1 MTVDVLTTY
10 LYPTVNFGG
19 PGSFTVDAEF
29 AFLACEIYRNTL
41 RGAQILRLPSQLP
54 REQETVHFA
63 KEGHM
68 KMLIAIADGV
78 ILCSLLGAS
87 TAWAQS
93 RQPSQT
99 GKSAVADLLSRV
111 TKVKGI
117 RLASNSSL
125 QPPSDALCRT
135 DLGFP
140 CYSPQQ
146 IRNAYGLTPL
156 LQAGFTGAGQTIII
170 VDSFGSPTIAQDLK
184 TFDAS
189 YGLPDPPSF
198 KVLAPLGTVPF
209 DPTDSVQVGW
219 ALETTLDVEW
229 AHVMAPGA
237 AIVLLTS
244 PVAETQGVPG
254 LPQFLALEK
263 YALNHKL
270 GKIISQ
276 SWGTAEN
283 TLFDS
288 AGQQVIAEFEDFY
301 QDAGQDGVTVLASA
315 GDGGTSNVDV
325 DNNLYPF
332 TTVLFPASSPWVTA
346 VGGTSLYADTSG
358 KYLFEIV
365 WNDLDGAAGGG
376 GVSQQFSEPFYQ
388 YSLPGSVQK
397 TLDNYRGVPDVAYNA
412 DPLTPILIYV
422 SFLGSDNAGFYF
434 IGGTSE
440 GSPQWAGIVAVA
452 NQLAGHPVGFLN
464 PKLYA
469 IGEQFNFFHDITFG
483 SNASNGLPGYLAT
496 RGWDLSTGWGTPDLG
511 SLIREMAQK

>member
-1 MTVDVLTTY
+1 MRMRASIV
-10 LYPTVNFGG
+10 GG
-19 PGSFTVDAEF
+19 
-29 AFLACEIYRNTL
+29 I
-41 RGAQILRLPSQLP
+41 
-54 REQETVHFA
+54 
-63 KEGHM
+63 
-68 KMLIAIADGV
+68 

-87 TAWAQS
+87 AAGAQS
-93 RQPSQT
+93 RQPSQA
-99 GKSAVADLLSRV
+99 GKNAAADLLSRV
-111 TKVKGI
+111 TKVKGVK
-117 RLASNSSL
+117 LASNSAL
-125 QPPSDALCRT
+125 QPPSDAFCRT
-135 DLGFP
+135 NFAVP

-146 IRNAYGLTPL
+146 IHNAYGLTPL
-156 LQAGFTGAGQTIII
+156 LQAGFNGAGQTIII

-198 KVLAPLGTVPF
+198 TVLAPLGTVPF
-209 DPTDSVQVGW
+209 DPTDSVQVNW
-219 ALETTLDVEW
+219 AFEATLDVEW

-244 PVAETQGVPG
+244 PVAETEGVQG

-276 SWGTAEN
+276 SWGATEN

-288 AGQQVIAEFEDFY
+288 AGQQVIDDFEDLY
-301 QDAGQDGVTVLASA
+301 QDAAHDGVTVLASA

-325 DNNLYPF
+325 NNNPYPF
-332 TTVLFPASSPWVTA
+332 PTVIFPASSPWVTA

-397 TLDNYRGVPDVAYNA
+397 TLDNYRGIPDVAYNA
-412 DPLTPILIYV
+412 DPLTPILVYL
-422 SFLGSDNAGFYF
+422 SFLGPDNAGFYF

-440 GSPQWAGIVAVA
+440 GSPQWAGIIAVA
-452 NQLAGHPVGFLN
+452 NQLAGRPLGFLN

-469 IGEQFNFFHDITFG
+469 IGEQFNFFRDITFG